1 MTSQGRVVVV
11 VLSKT
16 RGRRIK
22 TTKRFSS
29 TSSSF
34 TSSDQRREKERDL
47 SFFLS
52 LSLSLSLSRM
62 YTSFLN
68 SAKTLSL
75 LSDVFQP
82 KKQKKQKKMICVLC
96 VCVSSFL
103 FFFFFFCVV
112 FGLLCRVVGFYE

>member
-52 LSLSLSLSRM
+52 LSLSLSRM

-82 KKQKKQKKMICVLC
+82 KKQKKKKKMICVLC
-96 VCVSSFL
+96 VCVFFS
-103 FFFFFFCVV
+103 FFFLFFCVV
-112 FGLLCRVVGFYE
+112 FGLLCP

>member
-52 LSLSLSLSRM
+52 LSLSLSRM

-82 KKQKKQKKMICVLC
+82 KKQKKKKMICVLC

-103 FFFFFFCVV
+103 FFFFFFLCCVR
-112 FGLLCRVVGFYE
+112 FIMSIG